1 MKNNRS
7 IAIAVGVVVVL
18 LFVGVWAKREFGGDH
33 MGPPPASVVE
43 ATVAQKRDVAV
54 QISALGTLDGDQ
66 SIVVSPEISG
76 VVTSIDFVD
85 GQRLN
90 QGDTIISIDS
100 GSLKARYAQTQARV
114 TLSRANFD
122 RAQRLRKQ
130 GSGTERALDEAL
142 NDMRSA
148 EADMA
153 AAKAD
158 LDKANIVAPFTGI
171 IGLRRVSLGQYL
183 KAGDAI
189 ATLAD
194 VDHLRIDFRVSEV
207 FLTEINK
214 GQVVNVAF
222 DALPGETFSGVI
234 TAMDPVIDVSG
245 RAISVR
251 AALSNES
258 GKLRPGIFGRVTIV
272 TKTRQS
278 IVLPESALVPQKTGE
293 KAVFVVSDTQPEGTE
308 QGQHGGMPPSHDKAE
323 PVEGASAPK
332 YAELRIVEI
341 GQRMTGEVEITSG
354 LKEGEQVVTAGQ
366 LKIRPGDVIAP
377 REKSPEAAEA
387 SASEHEG

>member
-1 MKNNRS
+1 MNNKNRTY
-7 IAIAVGVVVVL
+7 AIGAGALVVL
-18 LFVGVWAKREFGGDH
+18 LFVVVWGVRKLNSDH
-33 MGPPPASVVE
+33 MGPPPPSVVE
-43 ATVAQKRDVAV
+43 TVRAETRDVAV

-66 SIVVSPEISG
+66 SIVISPEING
-76 VVTSIDFVD
+76 IVTSIDFVD
-85 GQRLN
+85 GQRLE

-100 GSLKARYAQTQARV
+100 GSLKARLMQTQARV

-122 RAQRLRKQ
+122 RAKRLRKQ

-153 AAKAD
+153 AAQAD
-158 LDKANIVAPFTGI
+158 LDKANIAAPFTGI

-183 KAGDAI
+183 KAGDTI

-194 VDHLRIDFRVSEV
+194 IDHLRIDFRVSEV

-214 GQVVNVAF
+214 GQAVSVQF
-222 DALPGETFSGVI
+222 DALPGETFTGTI
-234 TAMDPVIDVSG
+234 RAMDPVIDVSG

-251 AALSNES
+251 AELINEG

-272 TKTRQS
+272 TKTRRS

-293 KAVFVVSDTQPEGTE
+293 KAVFVVVDTKPEGTE
-308 QGQHGGMPPSHDKAE
+308 NMHGGGNHQGGEMPPMDPNAKFAD
-323 PVEGASAPK
+323 
-332 YAELRIVEI
+332 LRTVEI
-341 GQRMTGEVEITSG
+341 GERMTGEVEIISG
-354 LKEGEQVVTAGQ
+354 LKEGEIVVTAGQ
-366 LKIRPGDVIAP
+366 LKIRPGDAILPRGDAVADAP
-377 REKSPEAAEA
+377 V
-387 SASEHEG
+387 SEQEG